1 MIKEPFVIGI
11 AGAVGSGKSWFAGKL
26 KDALSVPVCLFTLD
40 IYSKDESLVN
50 GLEYH
55 YDNPLAIDYDKAYLD
70 FTKLTQGETIKL
82 PVYDY
87 ATHSVVSEITYS
99 SPLVIIIEGLYAFY
113 DERFLDAM
121 NLKIWIE
128 ADEKTCMERRIKR
141 DVTERGETLE
151 ESLSRHEKDS
161 VPAFM
166 KYYFKE
172 KILSDCM
179 YFNVKQ
185 NNSQKLIELI
195 RGYIYGKEWS
205 QKSNK

>member
-40 IYSKDESLVN
+40 IYSKDEFFVN

-87 ATHSVVSEITYS
+87 VTHSVVSEITYS
-99 SPLVIIIEGLYAFY
+99 SPLVIIIEGLYAFF
-113 DERFLDAM
+113 DKRFVDAM
-121 NLKIWIE
+121 DFKIWIE

-141 DVTERGETLE
+141 DIAERGE
-151 ESLSRHEKDS
+151 SREDSTNRHYKDS
-161 VPAFM
+161 KPA
-166 KYYFKE
+166 YE
-172 KILSDCM
+172 KFYKSGYLLADSI
-179 YFNVKQ
+179 YFNSFDDNPPKIIDI
-185 NNSQKLIELI
+185 LI
-195 RGYIYGKEWS
+195 KVV
-205 QKSNK
+205 